1 MFPSIT
7 PEFYRKCAWL
17 PVTNIIFPGLF
28 ISYLRRFDKSKGTCL
43 YLIIGYVSFYIG
55 SILWMLADLATEH
68 TLPLAI
74 IAAPISVAVV
84 IFFAFRRNELRTI
97 WEGWIYDTEIPDFP
111 ENMLA
116 GSDRESHYIAFKDM
130 T

>member
-1 MFPSIT
+1 
-7 PEFYRKCAWL
+7 
-17 PVTNIIFPGLF
+17 
-28 ISYLRRFDKSKGTCL
+28 
-43 YLIIGYVSFYIG
+43 
-55 SILWMLADLATEH
+55 MLADLATEH

-74 IAAPISVAVV
+74 IADPITAAVV

-97 WEGWIYDTEIPDFP
+97 WEGWIYDPEIPDFS